1 MFFLLPAD
9 VGLTHCLHGDRPLL
23 GCTDGAVEAGSLHS
37 AAGVSEHAA
46 VISGAARQPANT
58 VREGEMGVSG
68 GGVQLVAWRLSP
80 GNSKQ

>member
-1 MFFLLPAD
+1 M
-9 VGLTHCLHGDRPLL
+9 GLTHCLHGDRPLL

-58 VREGEMGVSG
+58 VREGGDGSEWRG
-68 GGVQLVAWRLSP
+68 GAVGCLETVAREL
-80 GNSKQ
+80 